1 MSIQAVIFDFGGV
14 ILAPLGQEHL
24 HMWARRLGFAP
35 AALAEA
41 LWGAAWHALEKGE
54 IDTVAYNRRLA
65 RALRLPDAEAVE
77 RFITA
82 FYADER
88 LYPEMLDLIARLR
101 RGGRVKLALLT
112 NAFVGHAEVMQRK
125 WGLDPRQM
133 FDVYIN
139 SAEVGMA
146 KPDPA
151 IFELTLARLSVPPG
165 AAIFIDDGAPNV
177 AAAARLGL
185 HTIHFDGP
193 ESLQRVVAE
202 VERLVRL

>member
-24 HMWARRLGFAP
+24 HTWARRLGLAP

-151 IFELTLARLSVPPG
+151 IFELALAQLGVPPG

-185 HTIHFDGP
+185 HTIYFDGP